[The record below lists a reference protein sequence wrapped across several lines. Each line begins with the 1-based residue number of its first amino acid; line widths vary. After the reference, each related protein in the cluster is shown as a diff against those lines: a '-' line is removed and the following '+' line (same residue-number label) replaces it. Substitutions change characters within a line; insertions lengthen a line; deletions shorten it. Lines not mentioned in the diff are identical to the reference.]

1 MEVSR
6 EMIRTFTFIA
16 GPLVLV
22 SYGLALSKM
31 DDKAALWGGIPSSWI
46 TYIVPFM
53 FLAAIGFLMYWW
65 IALFKLDVAVLES
78 LHWPWGESDGK
89 GAQRLLTC
97 LCNVLDSIHVL
108 D

>member
-31 DDKAALWGGIPSSWI
+31 DDKAALWAEYQVHGSHTS
-46 TYIVPFM
+46 
-53 FLAAIGFLMYWW
+53 FL
-65 IALFKLDVAVLES
+65 
-78 LHWPWGESDGK
+78 
-89 GAQRLLTC
+89 
-97 LCNVLDSIHVL
+97 LCS
-108 D
+108 

>member
-31 DDKAALWGGIPSSWI
+31 DDKTALWGGIPASWI
-46 TYIVPFM
+46 TYI
-53 FLAAIGFLMYWW
+53 
-65 IALFKLDVAVLES
+65 AVS
-78 LHWPWGESDGK
+78 YTH
-89 GAQRLLTC
+89 LT
-97 LCNVLDSIHVL
+97 LPTKA
-108 D
+108 

>member
-31 DDKAALWGGIPSSWI
+31 DDKAALWGGIPK
-46 TYIVPFM
+46 FM
-53 FLAAIGFLMYWW
+53 
-65 IALFKLDVAVLES
+65 DH
-78 LHWPWGESDGK
+78 LHC
-89 GAQRLLTC
+89 A
-97 LCNVLDSIHVL
+97 IHVL
-108 D
+108 GSDWIPDVLVGCFIPD